1 MKIKLI
7 VAYCKDRGIGHKG
20 HIPWNHPEDLRYFSK
35 KTKGNGNNAIIM
47 GKTTY
52 ASIGRP
58 LPGRR
63 NIILSSTFNNPALYI
78 GRTLEAAIAHCQQDK
93 FTDVWI
99 IGGERVYREAL
110 EKNLVDEIHTSV
122 IDEEWKYDRVFPEL
136 PGYFKEKKRQRLNS
150 SVEVIVYEKMFK
162 DISTYISQ
170 IC

>member
-1 MKIKLI
+1 MKVKLI
-7 VAYCKDRGIGHKG
+7 VAYCKGRGIGNKG
-20 HIPWNHPEDLRYFSK
+20 HIPWHHPDDLRYFSK
-35 KTKGNGNNAIIM
+35 KTKGSGNNAIIM

-58 LPGRR
+58 LPGRC

-78 GRTLEAAIAHCQQDK
+78 GRSLEDAIEYCLEED

-99 IGGERVYREAL
+99 IGGESIYREAL

-122 IDEEWKYDRVFPEL
+122 IDEQWECDRVFPEL
-136 PGYFKEKKRQRLNS
+136 PNCFKEKERKRLNS

-162 DISTYISQ
+162 DILTLE
-170 IC
+170 

>member
-1 MKIKLI
+1 MKVKLI
-7 VAYCKDRGIGHKG
+7 VAYCKGRGIGHKG
-20 HIPWNHPEDLRYFSK
+20 HIPWHHPEDLRYFSK
-35 KTKGNGNNAIIM
+35 KTKGSGNNAIIM

-78 GRTLEAAIAHCQQDK
+78 GRSLEGAIEHCRQEK
-93 FTDVWI
+93 FTDAWI

-122 IDEEWKYDRVFPEL
+122 IDEEWECDRVFPEL
-136 PGYFKEKKRQRLNS
+136 PAYFKEKKRQRLNS

-162 DISTYISQ
+162 DISTSISQ
-170 IC
+170 IF